1 LHHHDRRN
9 KIEIFCGTCLSG
21 FVTKDF
27 VTKNKNT
34 KHKTREILVFEE
46 SSTCSS
52 RTLINKSPHFILG
65 VKANAQLKSS
75 IPIGE
80 KVEISPKQRL
90 YTRSQG

>member
-27 VTKNKNT
+27 VTKNT

-52 RTLINKSPHFILG
+52 PTLINNKSPHFTLG

-75 IPIGE
+75 IPVGE
-80 KVEISPKQRL
+80 KVEISPKQGL
-90 YTRSQG
+90 LH